1 MDFASFFDRL
11 NDISSQEDLIGTG
24 KDASSLKIEF
34 EDAVIEAER
43 LDQIAFLAAQE
54 EGNKIEKFDFKT
66 IKDEFFRIYKDYSEK
81 RKKQLELKSALETE
95 NLRQKKAL
103 IERLKEVIE
112 NEEKIGTA
120 FNSYK
125 EIHET
130 WKKIGDIPRDK
141 RDEIQKEYSRLLEMF
156 FYTIKI
162 YKELKDHDVK
172 RNLQL
177 KQDLIFKLKN
187 LRNSQLSLRD
197 LEATLRTLQDE
208 WEEIGPVPNEEWEEV
223 KKAYWDVVRSVYEKI
238 NSHYEEQRNLLAVN
252 IEKKK
257 ALIVSLDKI
266 LELSQQNNSLK
277 DWDVATKN
285 VLVIQEDWKKI
296 GFGTKKENE
305 EVWKIFRSKCD
316 EFFDAKKQFLSGIEE
331 IHKSNAD
338 SKRKLIDEVDSL
350 KSSTDWKQTTER
362 IINAQKKWKS
372 IGSSGPK
379 WENKLWATFRAA
391 CDDFFAAK
399 EKHFAQQDAALI
411 DNLNAK
417 NELLEAISSLALS
430 DNKVEAIQQ
439 LKDTSNRFAAI
450 GHVPKNQADA
460 IYKKFKSLMDEKY
473 ATIKLDENEKEKIQ
487 FQSKID
493 TLLSS
498 PDRTRLLAREKS
510 ELRKQVEQLT
520 KEIALLENNLGFFS
534 KSKGAEQLRMDVE
547 KKVKF
552 AQDKITTLKK
562 KISMLP
568 NE

>member
-1 MDFASFFDRL
+1 MDFSSFFDRL

-34 EDAVIEAER
+34 EDAVLEAER
-43 LDQIAFLAAQE
+43 LDLIAFLAAQE

-66 IKDEFFRIYKDYSEK
+66 IKEEFYRIYKDYSEK
-81 RKKQLELKSALETE
+81 RKKQLELKSALESE

-112 NEEKIGTA
+112 NEEKIGSA

-125 EIHET
+125 EIHDT

-141 RDEIQKEYSRLLEMF
+141 RDEIQKEYSRLIEMF

-238 NSHYEEQRNLLAVN
+238 NSHYEEQRNVLAIN

-266 LELSQQNNSLK
+266 LEKSQQNNSMK

-285 VLVIQEDWKKI
+285 VLEIQEDWKKI

-331 IHKSNAD
+331 VFRTNAD

-350 KSSTDWKQTTER
+350 KTSTDWKQTTER
-362 IINAQKKWKS
+362 LISAQKKWKS

-391 CDDFFAAK
+391 CDEFFTAK
-399 EKHFAQQDAALI
+399 EKHFAEQDAALI
-411 DNLNAK
+411 ENLNAK
-417 NELLEAISSLALS
+417 SELLETLSSLILS
-430 DNKVEAIQQ
+430 ENKMEAIQQ
-439 LKDTSNRFAAI
+439 LKDISNRFAAI

-510 ELRKQVEQLT
+510 ELKKQVEQLT

-547 KKVKF
+547 KKVNL
-552 AQDKITTLKK
+552 AQEKITTLKRK
-562 KISMLP
+562 LSMLP

>member
-54 EGNKIEKFDFKT
+54 EGNKIEKFDFKA

-417 NELLEAISSLALS
+417 NELLEAISSLVLS

>member
-1 MDFASFFDRL
+1 MDFSSFFDRL

-34 EDAVIEAER
+34 EDAVLEAER
-43 LDQIAFLAAQE
+43 LDLIAFLAAQE

-66 IKDEFFRIYKDYSEK
+66 IKEEFYRIYKDYSEK
-81 RKKQLELKSALETE
+81 RKKQLELKSALESE

-112 NEEKIGTA
+112 NEEKIGSA

-125 EIHET
+125 EIHDT

-141 RDEIQKEYSRLLEMF
+141 RDEIQKEYSRLIEMF

-238 NSHYEEQRNLLAVN
+238 NSHYEEQRNVLAVN

-257 ALIVSLDKI
+257 VLIVSLDKI
-266 LELSQQNNSLK
+266 LEKSQQNNSMK

-285 VLVIQEDWKKI
+285 VLEIQEDWKKI

-331 IHKSNAD
+331 VHRTNAD

-350 KSSTDWKQTTER
+350 KTSTDWKQTTER
-362 IINAQKKWKS
+362 LISAQKKWKS

-391 CDDFFAAK
+391 CDEFFTAK
-399 EKHFAQQDAALI
+399 EKHFAEQDAALI
-411 DNLNAK
+411 ENLNAK
-417 NELLEAISSLALS
+417 SELMETLSSLILS
-430 DNKVEAIQQ
+430 ENKMEAIQQ
-439 LKDTSNRFAAI
+439 LKDISNRFAAI

-510 ELRKQVEQLT
+510 ELKKQVEQLT

-547 KKVKF
+547 KKVNL
-552 AQDKITTLKK
+552 AQEKITTLKRK
-562 KISMLP
+562 LSMLP

>member
-1 MDFASFFDRL
+1 MDFSSFFDRL

-34 EDAVIEAER
+34 EDAVLEAER
-43 LDQIAFLAAQE
+43 LDLIAFLAAQE

-66 IKDEFFRIYKDYSEK
+66 IKEEFYRIYKDYSEK
-81 RKKQLELKSALETE
+81 RKKQLELKSALESE

-112 NEEKIGTA
+112 NEEKIGSA

-125 EIHET
+125 EIHDT

-141 RDEIQKEYSRLLEMF
+141 RDEIQKEYSRLIEMF

-197 LEATLRTLQDE
+197 LEATLRALQDE

-238 NSHYEEQRNLLAVN
+238 NSHYEEQRNVLAVN

-257 ALIVSLDKI
+257 VLIVSLDKI
-266 LELSQQNNSLK
+266 LEKSQQNNSMK

-285 VLVIQEDWKKI
+285 VLEIQEDWKKI

-331 IHKSNAD
+331 VHRTNAD

-350 KSSTDWKQTTER
+350 KTSTDWKQTTER
-362 IINAQKKWKS
+362 LISAQKKWKS

-391 CDDFFAAK
+391 CDEFFTAK
-399 EKHFAQQDAALI
+399 EKHFAEQDAALI
-411 DNLNAK
+411 ENLNAK
-417 NELLEAISSLALS
+417 SELLETLSSLILS
-430 DNKVEAIQQ
+430 ENKMEAIQQ
-439 LKDTSNRFAAI
+439 LKDISNRFAAI

-510 ELRKQVEQLT
+510 ELKKQVEQLT

-547 KKVKF
+547 KKVNL
-552 AQDKITTLKK
+552 AQEKITTLKRK
-562 KISMLP
+562 LSMLP

>member
-66 IKDEFFRIYKDYSEK
+66 IKDEFFRIYKEYSEK
-81 RKKQLELKSALETE
+81 RKKQLELKSALEIE

-162 YKELKDHDVK
+162 YKELKEHDVK

-238 NSHYEEQRNLLAVN
+238 NSHYEEQRNVLAVN

-257 ALIVSLDKI
+257 TLIVSLDKI

-391 CDDFFAAK
+391 CDDFFTAK
-399 EKHFAQQDAALI
+399 EKHFAQQDEALI

-417 NELLEAISSLALS
+417 NELLEALSSLVLS

-498 PDRTRLLAREKS
+498 PDRSRLLAREKS

>member
-54 EGNKIEKFDFKT
+54 EGNKIEKFDFKA
-66 IKDEFFRIYKDYSEK
+66 IKDDFFRIYKDYSEK

-417 NELLEAISSLALS
+417 NELLEAISSLVLS

>member
-1 MDFASFFDRL
+1 MDFSSFFDRL
-11 NDISSQEDLIGTG
+11 NDISLQEDLIGTG

-34 EDAVIEAER
+34 EDAVLEAER
-43 LDQIAFLAAQE
+43 LDLIAFLAAQE

-66 IKDEFFRIYKDYSEK
+66 IKEEFYRIYKDYSEK
-81 RKKQLELKSALETE
+81 RKKQLELKSALESE

-112 NEEKIGTA
+112 NEEKIGSA

-125 EIHET
+125 EIHDT

-141 RDEIQKEYSRLLEMF
+141 RDEIQKEYSRLIEMF

-238 NSHYEEQRNLLAVN
+238 NSHYEEQRNVLAVN

-257 ALIVSLDKI
+257 VLIVSLDKI
-266 LELSQQNNSLK
+266 LEKSQQNNSMK

-285 VLVIQEDWKKI
+285 VLEIQEDWKKI

-331 IHKSNAD
+331 VFRTNAD

-350 KSSTDWKQTTER
+350 KTSTDWKQTTER
-362 IINAQKKWKS
+362 LISAQKKWKS

-391 CDDFFAAK
+391 CDEFFTAK
-399 EKHFAQQDAALI
+399 EKHFAEQDAALI
-411 DNLNAK
+411 ENLNAK
-417 NELLEAISSLALS
+417 SELLETLSSLILS
-430 DNKVEAIQQ
+430 ENKMEAIQQ
-439 LKDTSNRFAAI
+439 LKDISNRFAAI

-510 ELRKQVEQLT
+510 ELKKQVEQLT

-547 KKVKF
+547 KKVNL
-552 AQDKITTLKK
+552 AQEKITTLKRK
-562 KISMLP
+562 LSMLP

>member
-11 NDISSQEDLIGTG
+11 NDITAQEDLIGTG
-24 KDASSLKIEF
+24 KEASSLKIEF
-34 EDAVIEAER
+34 EDALLEAER
-43 LDQIAFLAAQE
+43 LDLIAFLAAHE
-54 EGNKIEKFDFKT
+54 EGSKIEKFDFKP
-66 IKDEFFRIYKDYSEK
+66 IKEEFYRIYKSYSEK

-162 YKELKDHDVK
+162 YKELKEHDVK

-197 LEATLRTLQDE
+197 LEATLRTLQNE

-223 KKAYWDVVRSVYEKI
+223 KKSYWDVVKAVYEKI
-238 NSHYEEQRNLLAVN
+238 NSHYEEQRNVLAVN

-266 LELSQQNNSLK
+266 LEMSQQNNSLK
-277 DWDVATKN
+277 DWDAATKN
-285 VLVIQEDWKKI
+285 VLEIQEDWKKI

-316 EFFDAKKQFLSGIEE
+316 EYFDAKKQFLSGIEE
-331 IHKSNAD
+331 IQKSNAD

-350 KSSTDWKQTTER
+350 KTSTDWKQTTER
-362 IINAQKKWKS
+362 IISAQKKWKS

-379 WENKLWATFRAA
+379 WDNKLWATFRAA
-391 CDDFFAAK
+391 CDEFFLSK
-399 EKHFAQQDAALI
+399 EKHFADQDAALI
-411 DNLNAK
+411 ENLNAK
-417 NELLEAISSLALS
+417 KELLEVLSSLVLS
-430 DNKVEAIQQ
+430 ENKGEAIQQ
-439 LKDTSNRFAAI
+439 LKDASNRFAAI
-450 GHVPKNQADA
+450 GHVPKNQADS

-473 ATIKLDENEKEKIQ
+473 ASIRLEENEKEKIQ

-498 PDRTRLLAREKS
+498 PDRSRLLSREKS

-534 KSKGAEQLRMDVE
+534 KSKGAEQLRMEVE

-552 AQDKITTLKK
+552 AQDKINTLKK